1 MHLLELRKGINNM
14 KKKITSFTL
23 AFCLLFTCSFAH
35 SGRTDASGGH
45 RDNKNVSGLGYYHYH
60 CGGNPPH
67 LHTNGVCPY
76 STPKVTYPT
85 LSTSVTS
92 TVSSTSAASKP
103 INAPSNP
110 TNKIQVDKPTYP
122 VKINN
127 EDISNFAFGWS
138 PFVYKDI
145 TYIPL
150 TSYLVNELNLK
161 LDFNNEY
168 GLNLSS
174 HNNSVSDCQD
184 LFLASSI
191 LSRLD
196 KNLLAAN
203 LFYHDCHKAYY
214 LTYINKELGT
224 PFQQSV
230 EVLNVGVNSVN
241 SLYDYRDFVVNI
253 CVEYNLATLNEVNEM
268 FDNIK
273 YYPICLQQFAN
284 SMSTDIISNQ
294 PFKDYSA
301 EMSLC
306 ENGLTDIT
314 NTLNKIQTNIS
325 DLVLN

>member
-1 MHLLELRKGINNM
+1 M
-14 KKKITSFTL
+14 KKKIVTL
-23 AFCLLFTCSFAH
+23 SLVCCLLFTSTFAH
-35 SGRTDASGGH
+35 SGRTDSSGGH

-67 LHTNGVCPY
+67 LHDNGVCPY
-76 STPKVTYPT
+76 SAAKVTYPT
-85 LSTSVTS
+85 ISSPIAYASTASNTS
-92 TVSSTSAASKP
+92 TVSTQNVINTSV
-103 INAPSNP
+103 
-110 TNKIQVDKPTYP
+110 NKLQVDKPAYS

-145 TYIPL
+145 TYIPM
-150 TSYLVNELNLK
+150 TSYLVNALNLK
-161 LDFNNEY
+161 LDFSNEH
-168 GLNLSS
+168 GLNLYSQ
-174 HNNSVSDCQD
+174 NNVETNYQD

-191 LSRLD
+191 LAKMD
-196 KNLLAAN
+196 KNLLATN
-203 LFYHDCHKAYY
+203 LFYHDCHQAYY
-214 LTYINKELGT
+214 LTYINRDLGKN
-224 PFQQSV
+224 FQQSV

-253 CVEYNLATLNEVNEM
+253 CVEYNLATLDEVNKM

-273 YYPICLQQFAN
+273 YYPICLQQFAT
-284 SMSTDIISNQ
+284 SMSADIISNK

-314 NTLNKIQTNIS
+314 DTLNKIQTNIS
-325 DLVLN
+325 ELVLN

>member
-1 MHLLELRKGINNM
+1 M
-14 KKKITSFTL
+14 KKKIASL
-23 AFCLLFTCSFAH
+23 SVAFCLLFTCSFAH
-35 SGRTDASGGH
+35 SGRTDSSGGH

-67 LHTNGVCPY
+67 LHTIGVCPY
-76 STPKVTYPT
+76 STKATYPT
-85 LSTSVTS
+85 LSSPTTN
-92 TVSSTSAASKP
+92 TASTSSIVSTKTT
-103 INAPSNP
+103 SNISS
-110 TNKIQVDKPTYP
+110 NKIQVGKTTYP

-127 EDISNFAFGWS
+127 EDISNFAFDWY
-138 PFVYKDI
+138 PFIYKDI

-174 HNNSVSDCQD
+174 QNNSVSDYQE

-196 KNLLAAN
+196 KNLLATN

-241 SLYDYRDFVVNI
+241 SLYDYRDFIVNS
-253 CVEYNLATLNEVNEM
+253 CVEYNLATLDEVNEM

-284 SMSTDIISNQ
+284 SMNTDIINNQ